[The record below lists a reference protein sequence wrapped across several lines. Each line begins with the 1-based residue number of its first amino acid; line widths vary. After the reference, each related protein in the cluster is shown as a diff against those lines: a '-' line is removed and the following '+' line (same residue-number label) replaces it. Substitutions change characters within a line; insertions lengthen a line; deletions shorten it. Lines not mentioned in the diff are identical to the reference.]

1 MNLAEAFWGGL
12 TAAALLWYVSVTI
25 YVAVQ
30 GASDLRVLLRRLT
43 RPPQAD
49 PAHDETGED
58 WQAPSDE
65 P

>member
-1 MNLAEAFWGGL
+1 MNLAAAFWGGL

-25 YVAVQ
+25 YVAVR
-30 GASDLRVLLRRLT
+30 GASDLRVLLHRLT

-49 PAHDETGED
+49 DTTDQPGED
-58 WQAPSDE
+58 WQAPADA